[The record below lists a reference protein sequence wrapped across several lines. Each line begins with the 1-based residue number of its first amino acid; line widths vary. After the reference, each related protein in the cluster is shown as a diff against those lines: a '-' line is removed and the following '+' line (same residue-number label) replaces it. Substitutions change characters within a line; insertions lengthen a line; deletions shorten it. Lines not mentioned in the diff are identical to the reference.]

1 MDFKLGLVIVPVS
14 DVDRAKAFYADK
26 LGFTVDVDYRRSDV
40 FRSSGKTFASEGTK
54 IELWQ
59 PKSKPMPA

>member
-1 MDFKLGLVIVPVS
+1 MVS

-40 FRSSGKTFASEGTK
+40 FRSSGRTFASEGTK

-59 PKSKPMPA
+59 PKPMPA